1 MSEFWDTD
9 YMVKKKKIKIFGK
22 KRKNPHGCDF
32 LLLIIFCKIHYK
44 IWQTILFDLQENFV
58 ENPLFSIN
66 QVPKYLGISRYIQWR
81 KCAGGTQMVHK
92 PGRMPL
98 TASHRRDK
106 LNFPGCSCQSLY
118 GVCSSLLLTH
128 LSYSCNNIELLN
140 ATKKN

>member
-1 MSEFWDTD
+1 
-9 YMVKKKKIKIFGK
+9 
-22 KRKNPHGCDF
+22 
-32 LLLIIFCKIHYK
+32 
-44 IWQTILFDLQENFV
+44 
-58 ENPLFSIN
+58 
-66 QVPKYLGISRYIQWR
+66 
-81 KCAGGTQMVHK
+81 MVHK

-140 ATKKN
+140 ATKKKKLFSTSYPTTATVEGQGSRFYPGSVSEVL